1 MACRRRRAARRW
13 CARIAAQGRLG
24 LAELPW
30 FAERGLDRAALL
42 EILGVIA
49 EYTLAT
55 HAANLDRTRI
65 DPDYRSG

>member
-1 MACRRRRAARRW
+1 MKRWIDRLSDEQRRAV
-13 CARIAAQGRLG
+13 
-24 LAELPW
+24 ET
-30 FAERGLDRAALL
+30 
-42 EILGVIA
+42 LGVIA